1 MIDRR
6 LMDVYA
12 CPACAGTLEWTETE
26 ATCTGCATR
35 YPVRGNQVDLHLQ
48 SPKKVEVSPVVR
60 PFGDDDPSYLRRP
73 TAIPMN
79 PQGRIDCD
87 PHEPEGNLWFGN
99 GLTRELASW
108 FPTGSEDDVV
118 MDLGCGTRRV
128 EPVLR
133 MTGMTYLGTDVFGPE
148 PDALCIA
155 EALPLVD
162 QSIDFIFALAVL
174 PHVKRPWVAV
184 HEIARVLKPGG
195 TFIGTSQFLEPCD
208 MQSRHHASAL
218 GVLDWLE
225 EGGFRGR
232 PVRGERQLVGRT
244 GHGDDGLLP
253 AEVRALPGRRRRRGR
268 GPRGLRAGPQRG
280 EGRRARG
287 PTRRGPAR
295 ALHRRLPLR
304 GPAAGLTSAGRGRV
318 VRTAMLRSASSGH

>member
-12 CPACAGTLEWTETE
+12 CPACSGTLEWTETE

-73 TAIPMN
+73 TPIPMN

-108 FPTGSEDDVV
+108 FPTGTEDAVV

-225 EGGFRGR
+225 EGGFEVVQFEANDSWSGARAMAMMGYFPPKFGLSKGVGAVVDGAHGAYGR
-232 PVRGERQLVGRT
+232 VRSAVKG
-244 GHGDDGLLP
+244 
-253 AEVRALPGRRRRRGR
+253 AEPDAPL
-268 GPRGLRAGPQRG
+268 G
-280 EGRRARG
+280 EGLPERYTGGFRFVVQR
-287 PTRRGPAR
+287 PA
-295 ALHRRLPLR
+295 
-304 GPAAGLTSAGRGRV
+304 
-318 VRTAMLRSASSGH
+318 